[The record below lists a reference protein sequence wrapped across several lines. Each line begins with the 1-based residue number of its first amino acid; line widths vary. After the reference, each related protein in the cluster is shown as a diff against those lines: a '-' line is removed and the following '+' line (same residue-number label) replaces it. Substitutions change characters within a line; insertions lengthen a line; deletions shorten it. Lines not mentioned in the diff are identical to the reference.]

1 MAVFRRKDSEW
12 KMIAYAEAPQAP
24 LTMIRK
30 AVKTSKSLTPVEQ
43 KELLRTIQTLMQDA
57 VPEDFDEWLRNNP

>member
-1 MAVFRRKDSEW
+1 
-12 KMIAYAEAPQAP
+12 
-24 LTMIRK
+24 
-30 AVKTSKSLTPVEQ
+30 VKTSKSLTPVEQ